1 MKRIIINLLISAVV
15 AFVLQKLLSG
25 VYFADF
31 GTAIVFAVVLGL
43 LNIFV
48 KPILKVLSLPLTIL
62 TLGLFSLVINA
73 VVMLLADY
81 FVDGVRIDGFFSALI
96 FSVLFSVVNSVLSV
110 GEDK

>member
-1 MKRIIINLLISAVV
+1 MKKIVVNLLISAVV

-25 VYFADF
+25 VYFEDF

-48 KPILKVLSLPLTIL
+48 KPVLKLLSLPLTIF
-62 TLGLFSLVINA
+62 TFGLFSLVVNA

-81 FVDGVRIDGFFSALI
+81 FVDGFYIDGFLSAVVFSI
-96 FSVLFSVVNSVLSV
+96 LFSVTTSILSFF
-110 GEDK
+110 GED